1 MMISKLIITLLL
13 LSIYCVQ
20 GFTQQK
26 YTISGQVKDI
36 SQESVAGAEVQLTQV
51 SDSSVVQRKITRD
64 NGKFTFSGFPAGKY
78 LIKIEATGQQQ
89 YISAVFQIDEQQT
102 AINLPLIVLT
112 PIQQKNMKEVVVIA
126 KKPLIEQ
133 DIDKTTVNVEAMISA
148 ATSNVLEVLEKTPGV
163 AVNSDGEITL
173 NQKSGVLVLIEG
185 RQTYLSVADLAS
197 YLRSIP
203 GASIDKIELM
213 TNPPA
218 RYDAAGGA
226 IINIK
231 FKKNK
236 KAGFIGNLSTGYSQG
251 ISNRVFSSLNLNY
264 NTKKFSIFSN
274 ISGNDDKNFGDD
286 QYDRTYYDD
295 SKITTSTARLSNYI
309 TEWMNDVN
317 GRIGLDYSISQKTS
331 FGVQFSGFSRKKKD
345 EMNYSNVFNPLSAG
359 EEIQAYGTNKS
370 RYTNSQHAANA
381 NFLHKFSDNGT
392 ELTADFNYINY
403 QNTGRQVLENYIVKP
418 NVNPDSNYLFTYNMP
433 GQLKVFAGNM
443 DYNHV
448 LKNKLTLSA
457 GAKTSFITNDNTTDY
472 YDIENN
478 TANIDWSKSN
488 RFIYKENINAL
499 YANAK
504 KDWKKIGAQV
514 GLRMENTQT
523 EGHQVGNAAIPENR
537 LKRQYTDL
545 FPSVFLRYSPD
556 SLKKHNITVSS
567 AYRINRPGYQQ
578 LNPFLIFIDQFNYRT
593 GNPYLRPS
601 YTTVMELN
609 YSYKQ
614 WFRYSIGYDRANDAY
629 FNATQNIDSIFTSRP
644 ENAAK
649 RRMIS
654 MAANFQ
660 VPVKKWWRT
669 NLMVIVANFKTEGK
683 IYGTDLSQ
691 NINAFRIQNMHMFTI
706 SKSWSAELSGRYT
719 HGIIDLQRALAP
731 RWYVNAAVQKKVM
744 KGKGTFK
751 LSVDDIFY
759 SLKYAETRYTNN
771 AEAYHVEIHDT
782 RRVGLS
788 FNFNFGKDSFNRK
801 KRNVDGADD
810 VKGRVE

>member
-1 MMISKLIITLLL
+1 MVSKFIFTFFLVTASLLQSFSQKKYSIT
-13 LSIYCVQ
+13 
-20 GFTQQK
+20 
-26 YTISGQVKDI
+26 GQVKDI
-36 SQESVAGAEVQLTQV
+36 SQESVAGAEVQLLQV
-51 SDSSVVQRKITRD
+51 SDSSIIQRKITRD
-64 NGKFTFSGFPAGKY
+64 NGKFIFSGFAAGKY
-78 LIKIEATGQQQ
+78 LIRIEAAGQKK
-89 YISAVFQIDEQQT
+89 YASAAFQVDEQQP
-102 AINLPLIVLT
+102 AINLPVIILT
-112 PIQQKNMKEVVVIA
+112 PLKQKNMKEVVVSA

-185 RQTYLSVADLAS
+185 RQTYLSMADLAS

-264 NTKKFSIFSN
+264 NTKKFSIFGN
-274 ISGNDDKNFGDD
+274 ISGNDDKNFSDD

-295 SKITTSTARLSNYI
+295 AKIMTSTALLKNYR
-309 TEWMNDVN
+309 TEWNNDFN
-317 GRIGLDYSISQKTS
+317 GRVGFDYSVSKKTS
-331 FGVQFSGFSRKKKD
+331 FGMQVSGFARKRKD
-345 EMNYSNVFNPLSAG
+345 EMLYTNTFNPISAA
-359 EEIQAYGTNKS
+359 EEVRAYGTNRS
-370 RYTNSQHAANA
+370 RYSNSQYAANA
-381 NFLHKFSDNGT
+381 NLLHKFNNNGT
-392 ELTADFNYINY
+392 EFTADLNYISY
-403 QNTGRQVLENYIVKP
+403 QNTGRQFISNHFVIP
-418 NVNPDSNYLFTYNMP
+418 NIYPDSNNLFSYNLP
-433 GQLKVFAGNM
+433 GQLKVLVANM

-448 LKNKLTLSA
+448 LKNKLTVSG
-457 GAKTSFITNDNTTDY
+457 GAKASFVTNDNTADY
-472 YDIENN
+472 YDIKNSN
-478 TANIDWSKSN
+478 TFIDWSKSN
-488 RFIYKENINAL
+488 RFIYRENINAL
-499 YANAK
+499 YVNAK
-504 KDWKKIGAQV
+504 KDWKKIGAQL
-514 GLRMENTQT
+514 GLRMENTHID
-523 EGHQVGNAAIPENR
+523 GRQVANPVVAENQV
-537 LKRQYTDL
+537 KRKYTDL
-545 FPSVFLRYSPD
+545 FPSVFVRYTPD
-556 SLKKHNITVSS
+556 SLKQHNITVSA

-578 LNPFLIFIDQFNYRT
+578 LNPFLIFMDQFNYRA
-593 GNPYLRPS
+593 GNPYLLPS
-601 YTTVMELN
+601 YTTTMELN

-614 WFRYSIGYDRANDAY
+614 WFRYSVGYNRNSDAF
-629 FNATQNIDSIFTSRP
+629 FNATQNVDSIFINRP

-660 VPVKKWWRT
+660 LPVKKWWRT
-669 NLMVIVANFKTEGK
+669 NLAIIVANFQTVGK
-683 IYGTDLSQ
+683 IYGADLTQ

-719 HGIIDLQRALAP
+719 HGIIDLQRRLAP

-744 KGKGTFK
+744 KGKGTLK

-759 SLKYAETRYTNN
+759 SLKFIETTYTNN
-771 AEAYHVEIHDT
+771 AEAYHVERHDT
-782 RRVGLS
+782 RRVGLF

-801 KRNVDGADD
+801 KRNVDGADEL
-810 VKGRVE
+810 KERVE